1 MWYLILYRT
10 SEVFIDFF
18 GVLCY
23 NSDRAYSLS
32 FHKKK
37 GVLRMKMLIE
47 FLIAAIEYAANLV
60 LAGLYILFMA
70 FGLMVLIAEEL
81 SNSNKEVKK
90 E

>member
-37 GVLRMKMLIE
+37 GVLRMKTLIE
-47 FLIAAIEYAANLV
+47 LLLAAVEYAASLV
-60 LAGLYILFMA
+60 LAGLYVLFMA
-70 FGLMVLIAEEL
+70 FGIMILIAEEM
-81 SNSNKEVKK
+81 SNSNKEVEK
-90 E
+90 